1 MQAFEFKVKIQY
13 QDNPEAKKILT
24 ALFYIKK
31 AVNTADLITFA
42 KAIKEKPSLVKRAK
56 MFL

>member
-1 MQAFEFKVKIQY
+1 MQAFEYKVKIQAK
-13 QDNPEAKKILT
+13 DHNEAKQILT
-24 ALFYIKK
+24 ALFDIKK
-31 AVNTADLITFA
+31 AVSSKDLMVFA